1 MLFLLWRALIC
12 IFCNCSK
19 RVAAGWSSECSRETI
34 EADNFTLNSSG
45 PTGEVRWSPLSSPS
59 LQEDRVLGFSM
70 VNCDKLLSVLSAS
83 PAVLRFQLHYLSPRC
98 AMIFRVPWKWVT
110 IFSCTW
116 SNIFA
121 SIQCLI
127 CSMLVTLQL
136 SSNYSQIE
144 RRTEILLL
152 VVLLYSC

>member
-19 RVAAGWSSECSRETI
+19 RVAAGWSSERSRETI

-70 VNCDKLLSVLSAS
+70 VNCDKLISRFYLQVL
-83 PAVLRFQLHYLSPRC
+83 L
-98 AMIFRVPWKWVT
+98 FRGFNY
-110 IFSCTW
+110 I
-116 SNIFA
+116 
-121 SIQCLI
+121 I
-127 CSMLVTLQL
+127 C
-136 SSNYSQIE
+136 
-144 RRTEILLL
+144 LL
-152 VVLLYSC
+152 VVPWFLKSLGSGWLFLPAVGATFSHQFNASFAACLSLFSFQATIVRLRGVPRYY